1 MSSFGRSKPDSG
13 TDQVC
18 EAHLGRWSPMI
29 ALERAR
35 QLLLLG
41 LAKTRY
47 ARLEDEA
54 R

>member
-13 TDQVC
+13 TDRVC
-18 EAHLGRWSPMI
+18 ETRLGRWGPVVT
-29 ALERAR
+29 LERAR

-41 LAKTRY
+41 LAKTLY
-47 ARLEDEA
+47 ARLGDEA